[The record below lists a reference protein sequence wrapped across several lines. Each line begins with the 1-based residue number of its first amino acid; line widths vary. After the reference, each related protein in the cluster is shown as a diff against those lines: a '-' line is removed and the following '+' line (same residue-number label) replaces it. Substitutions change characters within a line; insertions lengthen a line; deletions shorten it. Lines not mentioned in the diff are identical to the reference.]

1 MLRSL
6 LILFILCS
14 ISSVYSQTKLNGKL
28 VDAFSGEPL
37 EAAKVKIKGLN
48 KGGMT
53 DKDGL
58 FFIEIELVFPIMLVS
73 YYFGYEDK

>member
-1 MLRSL
+1 MLRIL

-28 VDAFSGEPL
+28 VDAFSGEPI

-53 DKDGL
+53 DKVLICLECAIHLLGKT
-58 FFIEIELVFPIMLVS
+58 FFE
-73 YYFGYEDK
+73 